1 MLRQELGARLTFPV
15 GEGGREVETLGAVV
29 VESAGILLLPVKSRT
44 VKCWAGSGAVS
55 ALWLAERE
63 VDASAGGSKR
73 HIVTLRKNK
82 LVLSFVITEVINAH
96 SRKIRNFRIEKQP
109 YHSATPKAA
118 TIKFWCVYVII
129 VVIV

>member
-1 MLRQELGARLTFPV
+1 M
-15 GEGGREVETLGAVV
+15 
-29 VESAGILLLPVKSRT
+29 
-44 VKCWAGSGAVS
+44 KCWARSGAVS

-63 VDASAGGSKR
+63 LDASAGGSKR

-82 LVLSFVITEVINAH
+82 LILSFVITEVINAH

-109 YHSATPKAA
+109 YRSATPKAA

-129 VVIV
+129 VVIM